1 MNLPFSRL
9 PVLCR
14 SEPASIARWLDHPER
29 DWFVCCVL
37 VIALGSGVYGATIGL
52 WRGSLMAAYVAIK
65 FPLLVFLTTLCNTG
79 LNGMLALVMGA
90 GIGFRQ
96 TLLLQLMSYTVAAL
110 ILASMA
116 PITLFIL
123 FNTPP
128 LTSGNPFGHSLF
140 LLLNVAIIAV
150 AGIVSNGLLYRF
162 LCIRIRS
169 AAIARRVLVAWLVGN
184 LFVGAQL
191 SWNLRPFIGS
201 PNLEIQFLRPNP
213 FQGNFYEAV
222 YRTTRQL
229 LTSDL

>member
-29 DWFVCCVL
+29 DWFVCYVL

-52 WRGSLMAAYVAIK
+52 WRGPLMAAYVAIK
-65 FPLLVFLTTLCNTG
+65 FPLLIFLTTLCNTG

-128 LTSGNPFGHSLF
+128 LASGNPFGHSLF

-150 AGIVSNGLLYRF
+150 AGIVSNSLLYRF
-162 LCIRIRS
+162 LCIRIQS

-201 PNLEIQFLRPNP
+201 PHLDIQFLRSNP